1 MTHSDAQKTTNRMEQ
16 QKPFTM
22 GNLHWAHWLIVALS
36 LLMTIAVWQ
45 YSKIQIQ
52 EKNENRFHREAEQV
66 ITLIIERLQKYEDAL
81 WSGVATIKSHE
92 DTINFSQWQSFSSAL
107 HLPEKYKGINGIGV
121 IFNVPD
127 TALPD
132 YLRRQQQDRPDY
144 RIHPAHQNVYRFPIT
159 YIEPMADNLNAVGLD
174 VAHESNRLKAALKA
188 RDSGQA
194 QITAPIYLVQS
205 EERTPGF
212 LFYVPFY
219 NSTNDSDSEL
229 IYEDGDLAIKKRQQ
243 QFAGMVYAP
252 FIVYK
257 LMQGTLEKARRHVGI
272 TISDDGFLLYDEN
285 HKNDKR
291 YEKGPQFQQAFP
303 LEVYGRNWLITI
315 RSSSAFRNETS
326 NNQPTF
332 ILVCG
337 IIIDAMLFFLFI
349 ILSNANRRATKLA
362 NYMTEGYQAKSLEL
376 ERNIERLKES
386 NTELEQ
392 FAFAA
397 SHDLQ
402 EPLRT
407 LTSFTEL
414 LKDELGSNPDK
425 PHVIASIKYIS
436 EAAERMQCLVLGLM
450 SYSRI
455 GREPELMSVD
465 CNDLL
470 DDVLSDLSVVI
481 KENNVK
487 IVRAT
492 LPVILAFPTEL
503 RMLFLNLISNA
514 IKFKNRE
521 TTPCITISSKEEDDH
536 WLFSITDNGI
546 GIDPK
551 QFEHVFLIFKRLH
564 SQDDYPGSGIGLS
577 KCKKV
582 VALHGGKI
590 WVSSKINEGSTFFFT
605 LAKSPKK

>member
-1 MTHSDAQKTTNRMEQ
+1 
-16 QKPFTM
+16 
-22 GNLHWAHWLIVALS
+22 
-36 LLMTIAVWQ
+36 
-45 YSKIQIQ
+45 
-52 EKNENRFHREAEQV
+52 
-66 ITLIIERLQKYEDAL
+66 
-81 WSGVATIKSHE
+81 
-92 DTINFSQWQSFSSAL
+92 
-107 HLPEKYKGINGIGV
+107 
-121 IFNVPD
+121 
-127 TALPD
+127 
-132 YLRRQQQDRPDY
+132 
-144 RIHPAHQNVYRFPIT
+144 
-159 YIEPMADNLNAVGLD
+159 
-174 VAHESNRLKAALKA
+174 
-188 RDSGQA
+188 
-194 QITAPIYLVQS
+194 
-205 EERTPGF
+205 
-212 LFYVPFY
+212 
-219 NSTNDSDSEL
+219 
-229 IYEDGDLAIKKRQQ
+229 
-243 QFAGMVYAP
+243 
-252 FIVYK
+252 
-257 LMQGTLEKARRHVGI
+257 MQGTLEKARRHVGI

-470 DDVLSDLSVVI
+470 DDFLSDLSVVI